1 MKNTNTIK
9 RLSILEDAVF
19 AIANKLGIGSN
30 DDTEVSNSAPKTSAR
45 MRSSQG
51 SNSNFAV
58 KAKKGQRVEDV
69 VITLTDAMVE
79 GRMKLPAR
87 MFTKG
92 SKVVVEGHTLTQQ
105 PADQNRSTKF
115 NPAIFG
121 YEVSA
126 GDIMTFTH
134 EGGRDWSV
142 EVEEGSRKRKSASK
156 KGSAKPASSKT
167 NNKRA
172 EREKPAKKL
181 GRSEQGQQSV
191 SSLISKFAEIAIEN
205 ANTKGFK
212 QNDNIKATGTFEED
226 ARVYLTTAQNQQ
238 FRKGWKNLGL
248 SLKKAV
254 GLLNAAVYED

>member
-1 MKNTNTIK
+1 
-9 RLSILEDAVF
+9 
-19 AIANKLGIGSN
+19 
-30 DDTEVSNSAPKTSAR
+30 
-45 MRSSQG
+45 MRSTQG
-51 SNSNFAV
+51 SNSHFAT
-58 KAKKGQRVEDV
+58 KAKSGRVDDV

-92 SKVVVEGHTLTQQ
+92 SKVEVEGHVLTQQ

-115 NPAIFG
+115 NPEIFG

-134 EGGRDWSV
+134 EGGRSWSV
-142 EVEEGSRKRKSASK
+142 EVEAGSRKRKSS
-156 KGSAKPASSKT
+156 KGSSKPTSSKT

-172 EREKPAKKL
+172 EREKPAKKM
-181 GRSEQGQQSV
+181 GRSKQGQQSV
-191 SSLISKFAEIAIEN
+191 SSLIAKFAELAIEN

-238 FRKGWKNLGL
+238 FRKGWKGLGL